1 MGDLLEELEM
11 LVGVV
16 GSHVGELGDG
26 GRVGTVGLGL
36 GDVNGEGERGERERE
51 GARDGRMG

>member
-36 GDVNGEGERGERERE
+36 GDVSGEGERERE